1 MNRILSLLLCLGTTA
16 LAQEQAPTLLLG
28 AAHCISA
35 KGFLLP
41 MKATTLTLGY
51 LDDTKSYP
59 GDEVLYVVVYSGP
72 LRSDG
77 WVFSVILSQEKGLRI
92 FSINNNAKFVRSYKK
107 GVAFRKE
114 GVDFVSGEDPLGGI
128 WTQEHIAMAIH
139 RIERQP
145 RFEVDAKDVLKP
157 LSPTRC
163 ESYADVK

>member
-1 MNRILSLLLCLGTTA
+1 MNRILSLLYVLGTTA

-77 WVFSVILSQEKGLRI
+77 WVFSVILSSGKGSPHL
-92 FSINNNAKFVRSYKK
+92 SINNNAKFVRSYKK
-107 GVAFRKE
+107 GVAFRKRRC
-114 GVDFVSGEDPLGGI
+114 GLCKRRRSVGRHLDAGTHCDGDPSNR
-128 WTQEHIAMAIH
+128 TPA
-139 RIERQP
+139 
-145 RFEVDAKDVLKP
+145 
-157 LSPTRC
+157 
-163 ESYADVK
+163 